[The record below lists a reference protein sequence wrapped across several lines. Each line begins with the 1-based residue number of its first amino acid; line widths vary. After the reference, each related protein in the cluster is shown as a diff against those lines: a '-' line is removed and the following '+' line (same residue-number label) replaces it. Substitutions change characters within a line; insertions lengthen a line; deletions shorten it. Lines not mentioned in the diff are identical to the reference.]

1 MKKGDLFFGTY
12 KPNSGGGK
20 SNGNDS
26 HVTGTVDETST
37 NIKTIRGGT
46 KSTSSST
53 TKSPEQ
59 NSVGKEERKSPGK
72 GERKSKIA

>member
-1 MKKGDLFFGTY
+1 M
-12 KPNSGGGK
+12 
-20 SNGNDS
+20 
-26 HVTGTVDETST
+26 TGTVDETST

-59 NSVGKEERKSPGK
+59 NSVGKGERKSPK
-72 GERKSKIA
+72 GTSRRFKF